1 MIYECSFWAAADYE
15 MARQNVPI
23 CILFNNTNTNRGGCQ
38 HYLSKQVLMLGRV
51 FDTHQQRKAFFPVE
65 AGQEQEV
72 FGRYFGW

>member
-38 HYLSKQVLMLGRV
+38 HYLSKQVLMRV
-51 FDTHQQRKAFFPVE
+51 FHTHQEWKAFFPVE
-65 AGQEQEV
+65 AELQEV
-72 FGRYFGW
+72 FGGYFGW